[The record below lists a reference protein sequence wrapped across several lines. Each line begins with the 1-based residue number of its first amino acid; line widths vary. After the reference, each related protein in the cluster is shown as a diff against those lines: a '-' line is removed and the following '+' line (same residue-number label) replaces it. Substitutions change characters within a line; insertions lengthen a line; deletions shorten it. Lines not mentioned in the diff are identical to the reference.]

1 VLVDGTVVLGIIV
14 VEESKVVS
22 GMLVV
27 DGAVVSDANVVV
39 SNVFLLSFLLLPP
52 DTDSSI
58 SSSELGTL
66 GSLSLS
72 VVEGSVVTGD
82 CVLED
87 EEAVFGAT
95 VDALVVFTNSTNLAV
110 VELIISFSSTR

>member
-1 VLVDGTVVLGIIV
+1 MDSVLVLTNSTTSSVSVFHAGAAVVCGKGVVDGTVVLGIIV

-27 DGAVVSDANVVV
+27 DGAVVSDANMVV
-39 SNVFLLSFLLLPP
+39 SNGFLLSFLLLPP

-72 VVEGSVVTGD
+72 VVEG
-82 CVLED
+82 
-87 EEAVFGAT
+87 T
-95 VDALVVFTNSTNLAV
+95 V
-110 VELIISFSSTR
+110 ISE

>member
-1 VLVDGTVVLGIIV
+1 MFPPDTDSSISSSELGSLGSLSLSVVEGTVISGECVLVDGTVVSGIIV
-14 VEESKVVS
+14 VEGSKVVS

-27 DGAVVSDANVVV
+27 DGAVVSDANVLV
-39 SNVFLLSFLLLPP
+39 SNVFFLSFLLLPP

-72 VVEGSVVTGD
+72 VVEG
-82 CVLED
+82 
-87 EEAVFGAT
+87 T
-95 VDALVVFTNSTNLAV
+95 V
-110 VELIISFSSTR
+110 ISE